1 MDELSVRRRAGFAL
15 KALYTWRPRRAA
27 IAVLALGVGW
37 SVAAFVLTSLSLGDS
52 EAQLL
57 KTRATEA
64 TAVIQSLTTE
74 VESAMVSV
82 ASVVRQPGGAGF
94 SQLAQATKA
103 GGSAFA
109 VLQTTPTGAL
119 VLGSAGTLEGRPVLL
134 SGALSPV
141 VQAAAARSGFQ
152 LVNVIESGG
161 HRTLALLLS
170 GADIGPGDIL
180 YAEIRLPSAAAL
192 IKESPQAAF
201 SGLDFSVFLGSRED
215 DSSLLFANVSQIPLT
230 GSRAMV
236 VASTSTAAVT
246 AKVGDAARAG
256 TSDAGAGDLLLVF
269 RAQGYLGGGL
279 TAASPWLIAGFVLLT
294 AFFIAAAVTQALRRR
309 DAALAHAAQVQAA
322 LDTAADAERNLQHIF
337 DDHPNP
343 LWVYDMQTLRF
354 LAVNDATVRRYGWSR
369 EELLQKTILDI
380 RPPEEVLS
388 LQNSLHHHGAV
399 VERSGPWRHRL
410 RDGRDIWV
418 EITSHEQEFAG
429 RHAALV
435 LAQDVT
441 ERRSLEEQLR
451 HQALHDSL
459 TGLPNRALFADRAE
473 QALGRSRRTRRNCAV
488 LLIDIDDFKAVN
500 DSLGHVAGDALLV
513 QVAAR
518 LREQMRASDSAAR
531 LGGDE
536 FGVLLED
543 VSGDAGA
550 MVSAQRL
557 VDALSRP
564 YDVADT
570 RVTTSASVGIALSA
584 SDTTRF
590 EDLLR
595 NADVAMYGAKAAG
608 KGRYEVYE
616 KTRHLQVSELHTLQ
630 NQLSHAVANNELAVV
645 YQPQVDLRTRALV
658 GVEALVRWHHP
669 QRGVVGPDVF
679 IPIAER
685 NGVIHEIDE
694 WVLETACRQVEQWA
708 VMGLGR
714 LRVAVNVSGR
724 DLDDDNRLVTA
735 VARTLDSTGIRAG
748 DVEIELTESVAVA
761 QHARAL
767 AILKRLR
774 QLRVRLAIDDFG
786 TGYSA
791 LSRLRDFPPDR
802 IKIDRSFIAGIDRD
816 GHQRALVSAMISMG
830 HTVGLTV
837 LAEGVET
844 PAELSFLI
852 SEGCDEVQ
860 GYLISRP
867 LPAANMEDLLRQQGD
882 DWLAGLDGVE
892 PLTEARAQ

>member
-1 MDELSVRRRAGFAL
+1 MDELSLRRRVGFAL
-15 KALYTWRPRRAA
+15 KALHTWRPRRAA
-27 IAVLALGVGW
+27 IAVLVLGVAW
-37 SVAAFVLTSLSLGDS
+37 SVVAFALTGLSIGDS
-52 EAQLL
+52 EQQLL

-74 VESAMVSV
+74 VESVMVSV

-94 SQLAQATKA
+94 SQLLQATQA
-103 GGSAFA
+103 GTSAFA
-109 VLQTTPTGAL
+109 VLQTTPSGSL
-119 VLGSAGTLEGRPVLL
+119 VVGGSGTLEGKPVLPD
-134 SGALSPV
+134 GALSPV
-141 VQAAAARSGFQ
+141 VQAAAVRSGFQ
-152 LVNVIESGG
+152 LVSVIETGG

-170 GADIGPGDIL
+170 GADIGPGELL
-180 YAEIRLPSAAAL
+180 YAEIRLPTGAAL
-192 IKESPQAAF
+192 IRESPEAAF
-201 SGLDFSVFLGSRED
+201 NGLDFSVFLGPHED
-215 DSSLLFANVSQIPLT
+215 DSSLLFANVSHIPLT

-256 TSDAGAGDLLLVF
+256 TSGASAGDLLLVF

-279 TAASPWLIAGFVLLT
+279 TAASPWLVAGFVLLT
-294 AFFIAAAVTQALRRR
+294 AFFIAGAVTQALRRR
-309 DAALAHAAQVQAA
+309 DAALAHAAQLQEA
-322 LDTAADAERNLQHIF
+322 LDAAADAEHSLQHIF

-343 LWVYDMQTLRF
+343 LWVYDMETLRF
-354 LAVNDATVRRYGWSR
+354 LAVNNATVRRYGWSR
-369 EELLQKTILDI
+369 EEFLQKTILDV
-380 RPPEEVLS
+380 RPPEEVLTV
-388 LQNSLHHHGAV
+388 QNSQRHHGAV

-441 ERRSLEEQLR
+441 ERRGLEEQLR

-459 TGLPNRALFADRAE
+459 TGLPNRALFADRTE
-473 QALGRSRRTRRNCAV
+473 QALVRSSRTRRKCAV

-543 VSGDAGA
+543 ITGDDGA
-550 MVSAQRL
+550 TVSAQRI
-557 VDALSRP
+557 VDALCRP

-570 RVTTSASVGIALSA
+570 QVTSSASVGIALSGG
-584 SDTTRF
+584 DTTRF

-608 KGRYEVYE
+608 KGRYELYE
-616 KTRHLQVSELHTLQ
+616 KTRHLKVSELHTLQ

-645 YQPQVDLRTRALV
+645 YQPQIDLRRGALV
-658 GVEALVRWHHP
+658 GVEALVRWHNP
-669 QRGVVGPDVF
+669 QRGVIGPDVF

-694 WVLETACRQVEQWA
+694 WVLETACRQVEHWA
-708 VMGLGR
+708 RMGFGP

-724 DLDDDNRLVTA
+724 DLDDDDRLVGA
-735 VARTLDSTGIRAG
+735 VARTLEATGIRPG
-748 DVEIELTESVAVA
+748 DLEIELTESVAVA

-791 LSRLRDFPPDR
+791 LARLRDFPPDR

-816 GHQRALVSAMISMG
+816 GHQRALVAAMISMG
-830 HTVGLTV
+830 HTVGLKV

-844 PAELSFLI
+844 PAELSFLAT
-852 SEGCDEVQ
+852 EGCDEVQ

-867 LPAANMEDLLRQQGD
+867 LPVAGMEDLLRQQGD
-882 DWLAGLDGVE
+882 DWLAGLDGIDA
-892 PLTEARAQ
+892 LTEARAQ